1 MGMGFPAGKMNHS
14 GADGSVAELCNSPM
28 AMTVKF
34 TLCLFYH
41 KNIKKQPGTVECTCN
56 LAGGLGVLGP
66 PQLIV
71 NLRSAWDT

>member
-1 MGMGFPAGKMNHS
+1 MGMGFPAGKMNLS

-41 KNIKKQPGTVECTCN
+41 KNIKKNSQARWSVPVIWQEG
-56 LAGGLGVLGP
+56 
-66 PQLIV
+66 
-71 NLRSAWDT
+71 